1 MKTIKKNFDT
11 IKQITKADANF
22 TYYFDSRWGTIEDAR
37 FQARYLN
44 ECRSIKH
51 AYYTKV
57 QEKGVTYYDVR
68 ACKA

>member
-1 MKTIKKNFDT
+1 MKTTNTYAT
-11 IKQITKADANF
+11 IKQITKADSNS

-37 FQARYLN
+37 LKARALN

-51 AYYTKV
+51 AYYVKV

-68 ACKA
+68 ACKK